1 MIAGIGFRSTVTIT
15 SFNELLKVILKGIV
29 LLQLLPQ
36 RKKQRMQSF

>member
-15 SFNELLKVILKGIV
+15 HLTSYLKVISKGIV

-36 RKKQRMQSF
+36 RKKQ

>member
-1 MIAGIGFRSTVTIT
+1 MIAGIGFRLQLLLLHLT
-15 SFNELLKVILKGIV
+15 SYLKVILKGIV